1 MTDEIISAQYTVLKE
16 PADILTIKEAAEFLR
31 IERKLLYKLIDT
43 GEISAKRVG
52 KAWRISRETLVAYI
66 SKGESNEQH

>member
-1 MTDEIISAQYTVLKE
+1 MTEETVPVKP

-52 KAWRISRETLVAYI
+52 KSWRISRETLVAYI
-66 SKGESNEQH
+66 SKGESNEQ

>member
-1 MTDEIISAQYTVLKE
+1 MTEETVPVKP

-66 SKGESNEQH
+66 SKGESNEQ

>member
-1 MTDEIISAQYTVLKE
+1 MTETPISVKE
-16 PADILTIKEAAEFLR
+16 PADILTIREAAEFLR

-52 KAWRISRETLVAYI
+52 NAWRISRETLVAYI
-66 SKGESNEQH
+66 SKGESNE

>member
-66 SKGESNEQH
+66 SKGESNEQ

>member
-52 KAWRISRETLVAYI
+52 KAWRISRETIVAYI
-66 SKGESNEQH
+66 SKGESNEQ

>member
-1 MTDEIISAQYTVLKE
+1 MTDEIISVKE

-66 SKGESNEQH
+66 SKGESNE

>member
-1 MTDEIISAQYTVLKE
+1 MTEESVPVKP

-52 KAWRISRETLVAYI
+52 KSWRISRETLVAYI
-66 SKGESNEQH
+66 SKGESNE

>member
-1 MTDEIISAQYTVLKE
+1 MTEAPISVKE

-66 SKGESNEQH
+66 SKGESNE

>member
-1 MTDEIISAQYTVLKE
+1 MTEETVPVKP

-52 KAWRISRETLVAYI
+52 KSWRISRETLVAYI
-66 SKGESNEQH
+66 FKGESNEQ

>member
-1 MTDEIISAQYTVLKE
+1 MTEAPISVKE

-66 SKGESNEQH
+66 SKGESNEQ

>member
-52 KAWRISRETLVAYI
+52 KSWRISRETLVAYI
-66 SKGESNEQH
+66 SKGESNEQ